1 MNSIPLDYTTLRL
14 IWWVLL
20 GVLLIAFAITDG
32 FDLGIGI
39 LLHRVARTDDERRV
53 VINTIGP
60 IWEGN
65 QIWFILGGG
74 AIFAAWPELYAV
86 SFSGFYFA
94 MLLILFALILRPVG
108 FKYRAKINNPTW
120 RAVWDMCLFIG
131 GFFPAFLFGVAVG
144 NVLQGV
150 PFYYDTSLLSFYT
163 GTLLQLLN
171 PFALLCGL
179 LSVSMCAM
187 HGGIFLNIKTS
198 GNIQRRAANYSQ
210 LAALATMVIF
220 LVAGYWIANHLQ
232 GYVLINGMPTD
243 APSNPLHKKVGMEV
257 GAWLHNYQQFPR
269 LFLAPLFGV
278 LGAIFAIIFVSLRF
292 PLLAWLGSAS
302 SIAAIIITV
311 GVSMFPFILPSSSNP
326 NMSLMV
332 WDASS
337 SQLTLFTMLLASA
350 VFLPIIILY
359 TSWVYYVLRG
369 KVTVD
374 DIKKRH
380 SY

>member
-1 MNSIPLDYTTLRL
+1 
-14 IWWVLL
+14 
-20 GVLLIAFAITDG
+20 
-32 FDLGIGI
+32 
-39 LLHRVARTDDERRV
+39 
-53 VINTIGP
+53 
-60 IWEGN
+60 
-65 QIWFILGGG
+65 
-74 AIFAAWPELYAV
+74 
-86 SFSGFYFA
+86 
-94 MLLILFALILRPVG
+94 
-108 FKYRAKINNPTW
+108 
-120 RAVWDMCLFIG
+120 
-131 GFFPAFLFGVAVG
+131 
-144 NVLQGV
+144 
-150 PFYYDTSLLSFYT
+150 
-163 GTLLQLLN
+163 
-171 PFALLCGL
+171 
-179 LSVSMCAM
+179 MCAM

-198 GNIQRRAANYSQ
+198 GDIQRRAANYSQ
-210 LAALATMVIF
+210 LAALATIVIF

-232 GYVLINGMPTD
+232 GYVLVNSMPTD

-278 LGAIFAIIFVSLRF
+278 IGAIFAIIFVSLRF

-326 NMSLMV
+326 SMSLMV

-369 KVTVD
+369 KVTVA